1 MHQPDYVR
9 DDRSPVTHQPR
20 QADDRI
26 TLQRARAVVI
36 DLLDRAIR
44 EVEVRDAEIARLKAE
59 LDGKTGRNVVHFY
72 EGAQQAWQLVYT
84 DEPDG
89 TIARATDTGRE
100 WVKTAG
106 YWEEQT

>member
-9 DDRSPVTHQPR
+9 DDGPVTHQPR
-20 QADDRI
+20 RADDRI
-26 TLQRARAVVI
+26 TLRRARAVVI

-72 EGAQQAWQLVYT
+72 EEKQEAWRLAYL

-100 WVKTAG
+100 WVKIAG